1 MPGAMARS
9 EPPRVAVCVLR
20 VENRGE
26 AGILITIT
34 ATPDVQTTVPGR
46 TQSVAK
52 AEEALALVA
61 RFLHDYERREKR
73 G

>member
-1 MPGAMARS
+1 MARS

-20 VENRGE
+20 VESRGE

-34 ATPDVQTTVPGR
+34 TTPDVQTTVPGR
-46 TQSVAK
+46 TQSVAQ

>member
-1 MPGAMARS
+1 MPGVMARS

-20 VENRGE
+20 VESRGE

-34 ATPDVQTTVPGR
+34 TTSDVRLTVPGR
-46 TQSVAK
+46 TQSAAG

-61 RFLHDYERREKR
+61 RFLHEYERREKR